1 MDNAIARHSLVV
13 TNAIPVMK
21 ATMV

>member
-13 TNAIPVMK
+13 TNVIPVMK
-21 ATMV
+21 ATTV